1 MTAVIDA
8 EPGRFTVNSTIA
20 SGWMFCPETCK
31 GRSATSV
38 FARIPGGRRFPDSS
52 RHWILRKLRTLGGLA
67 TG

>member
-1 MTAVIDA
+1 
-8 EPGRFTVNSTIA
+8 
-20 SGWMFCPETCK
+20 MFCPETCK